1 MTIKTE
7 YLFGAFGTCFRYQM
21 LGEIFE
27 DSVVALLVCFSKIAS
42 SYGLAHA

>member
-7 YLFGAFGTCFRYQM
+7 YLFGTFGTCFCYQM
-21 LGEIFE
+21 IGEIFE

-42 SYGLAHA
+42 SYRLTHA